1 MVYRYLCLKWTVDT
15 LLLGNIW
22 IDKYISLHQKAYTLN
37 RIRNNQ
43 KEQYKKNYAFNVTKL
58 QQLQCS
64 YGLTLLSS
72 FSSLGILRAGFRGQE
87 SDCGYLLSSSHSW
100 GQRGRKHDNCFE
112 FWRTR
117 LQEGSEPLEANPTYD

>member
-72 FSSLGILRAGFRGQE
+72 FPSLGILRAGFRGQE
-87 SDCGYLLSSSHSW
+87 SDYVDIYWVLPTL
-100 GQRGRKHDNCFE
+100 
-112 FWRTR
+112 
-117 LQEGSEPLEANPTYD
+117 EGSVGESTTTALNFDEQGCKRAANP